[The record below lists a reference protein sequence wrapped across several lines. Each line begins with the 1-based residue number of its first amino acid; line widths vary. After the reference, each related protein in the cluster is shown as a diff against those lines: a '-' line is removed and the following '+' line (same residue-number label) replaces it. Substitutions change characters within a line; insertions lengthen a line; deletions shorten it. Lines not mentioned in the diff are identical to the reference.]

1 MPKTENLG
9 LNLTDDDNTRVKDWR
24 MSIDGVGTEDGNNL
38 SNMQIIDKA
47 FGDIGALL
55 DLINGEV

>member
-9 LNLTDDDNTRVKDWR
+9 LNLTTDDSIKFIDWR
-24 MSIDGVGTEDGNNL
+24 KSIDGEGSE

-47 FGDIGALL
+47 FGDISALL